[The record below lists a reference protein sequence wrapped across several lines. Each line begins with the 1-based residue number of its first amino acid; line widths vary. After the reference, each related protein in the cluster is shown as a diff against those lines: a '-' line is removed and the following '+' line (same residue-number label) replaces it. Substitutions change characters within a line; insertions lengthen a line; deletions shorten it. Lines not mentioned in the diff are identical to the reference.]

1 MSTERQP
8 VTGPSETS
16 RLARAAEAAVLTAVA
31 EALVR
36 ADGEDA
42 ALDRL
47 LELAAGLLDGAVTA
61 VAVLDPD
68 RGVLV
73 DGPSRGFDDLALL
86 PEELDVEGS
95 SDALAIVARSA
106 MAASFPDEHGSP
118 AAARIG
124 VGPGVVLP
132 LAILRDGAELVV
144 GVLLVAH
151 ADGRPLAPDE
161 RRIAVGIA
169 GIAASIVERGLLTAA
184 AHARADWEDRLSQVD
199 PLTGLANRRT
209 FDRVGELEVA
219 RAIRQGTPLAVVV
232 VDVDGYRAAKDAAGR
247 PAADAVLRR
256 VAAAVGDGVRLVDT
270 VGRWGEDEFVI
281 IAPGSGGEVV
291 GRRILDAIDAIAPV
305 GDWKVRASAGV
316 AHCPADGTSLDQLLA
331 AATIAVERA
340 KAGGGGAV
348 AATTSATRTARSGRE
363 PTPGGRQPEGSRRPY
378 PGRTAATTIAA
389 TCSATAS
396 GSPVAS
402 TTRQRPPSDAIWR

>member
-8 VTGPSETS
+8 VPGPSETS
-16 RLARAAEAAVLTAVA
+16 RLARAAETAVLTAIA
-31 EALVR
+31 EALAR

-42 ALDRL
+42 ALVRL

-95 SDALAIVARSA
+95 SDALAIVARTG
-106 MAASFPDEHGSP
+106 MAASFPDEQISP
-118 AAARIG
+118 AAARVGI
-124 VGPGVVLP
+124 GPGVVLP
-132 LAILRDGAELVV
+132 LSILRDGAELVV

-151 ADGRPLAPDE
+151 ADGRPLAQDE

-169 GIAASIVERGLLTAA
+169 GIAASIVERGLLIAV

-209 FDRVGELEVA
+209 FDRVGDLEVA

-291 GRRILDAIDAIAPV
+291 GQRILDAIDAIEPI

-348 AATTSATRTARSGRE
+348 AATTSAT
-363 PTPGGRQPEGSRRPY
+363 
-378 PGRTAATTIAA
+378 
-389 TCSATAS
+389 SAN
-396 GSPVAS
+396 
-402 TTRQRPPSDAIWR
+402 R

>member
-8 VTGPSETS
+8 VPGPSETS
-16 RLARAAEAAVLTAVA
+16 RLARAAETAVLTAIA
-31 EALVR
+31 EVLAR

-42 ALDRL
+42 ALERL

-95 SDALAIVARSA
+95 GDALAIVARTG
-106 MAASFPDEHGSP
+106 MAASFPDEQVSP
-118 AAARIG
+118 AAAR
-124 VGPGVVLP
+124 VGIRHGVVLP
-132 LAILRDGAELVV
+132 LSILRDGAELVV

-151 ADGRPLAPDE
+151 ADGRTLPPDE

-169 GIAASIVERGLLTAA
+169 GIAASIVERGLLTAVM
-184 AHARADWEDRLSQVD
+184 HARADWQDRLSQVD

-232 VDVDGYRAAKDAAGR
+232 IDVDGYRAAKDAAGR
-247 PAADAVLRR
+247 PAADAILRR
-256 VAAAVGDGVRLVDT
+256 VAAAVGDRVRLVDT

-281 IAPGSGGEVV
+281 IAPGTGGEVV
-291 GRRILDAIDAIAPV
+291 GRRILEAIEAIEPI

-316 AHCPADGTSLDQLLA
+316 AHCPEDGTSLDRLLA
-331 AATIAVERA
+331 AATIAVEHA

-348 AATTSATRTARSGRE
+348 AATTSATR
-363 PTPGGRQPEGSRRPY
+363 
-378 PGRTAATTIAA
+378 
-389 TCSATAS
+389 
-396 GSPVAS
+396 
-402 TTRQRPPSDAIWR
+402 